1 MNDFKLLVLN
11 FLLRILFKFR
21 SHSRGLREQPDEK
34 QLCLS
39 VIVQNET
46 VGISALGSRL
56 ARTAR
61 KQASPSF
68 CIKSTNN
75 KVIQIIP
82 LKHLDVKTYF
92 YLYHFALRSSL

>member
-1 MNDFKLLVLN
+1 MSDFFAAAMNDFKLLVLN

-56 ARTAR
+56 
-61 KQASPSF
+61 
-68 CIKSTNN
+68 
-75 KVIQIIP
+75 
-82 LKHLDVKTYF
+82 
-92 YLYHFALRSSL
+92 SSLARQGNKLLPLSV

>member
-1 MNDFKLLVLN
+1 MSDFFAAAMNDFKLPVLN

-56 ARTAR
+56 
-61 KQASPSF
+61 
-68 CIKSTNN
+68 
-75 KVIQIIP
+75 
-82 LKHLDVKTYF
+82 
-92 YLYHFALRSSL
+92 SSLARQGNKLLPLSV

>member
-1 MNDFKLLVLN
+1 MSDFFAAAMNDFKLLVLN

-46 VGISALGSRL
+46 VGISALGSSLSSL
-56 ARTAR
+56 AR
-61 KQASPSF
+61 QG
-68 CIKSTNN
+68 N
-75 KVIQIIP
+75 KLLP
-82 LKHLDVKTYF
+82 LSV
-92 YLYHFALRSSL
+92 